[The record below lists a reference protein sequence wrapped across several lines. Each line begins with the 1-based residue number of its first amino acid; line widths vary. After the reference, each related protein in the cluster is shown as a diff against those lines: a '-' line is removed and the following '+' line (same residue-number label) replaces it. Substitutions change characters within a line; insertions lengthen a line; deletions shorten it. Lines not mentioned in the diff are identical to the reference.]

1 MSAGTR
7 SRRRPWAL
15 YAYACFFLLFLY
27 GPVLLLPLFSVSDS
41 TVIAFPIRGVT
52 LRWYRELIDDP
63 QLIASLGNSLSVA
76 VAVAVIATVLGVTSA
91 WALTR
96 HRVPGRGPLVAFMLS
111 PLIVPGVVLG
121 ASLLMLTRQLGM
133 EPSLPS
139 VAVGHIV
146 LCLPFSLVVMLSRF
160 EGLDHSLEE
169 ASRDLGRGPLATF
182 FLVVLPNAWPGV
194 LSSLLMTFTISFDEF
209 DLGIVLVRLAAHSAG
224 LYVGAAALPSKA
236 SERARIGDSD
246 SGVLIRSRSGRRA
259 PAARGPARSAGC
271 PTVKAHIDGSA
282 DIRIER
288 LSKDFS
294 GVRAVD
300 AVDLTIGAGQ
310 FFSLLGPSGC
320 GKTTLLRVLAGLEAP
335 TSGRIVIG
343 GADVTDVPPEHRPT
357 NMVFQSYAL
366 FPHLDVRGNIAY
378 GLRAERLDRIEM
390 RRRVDEALELVRLE
404 PLHARRPNELSG
416 GQRQRVALARALV
429 KRPKVLLLDEP
440 LAALDRRLRNAVQ
453 EELRS
458 LQRQVGITFVFVTH
472 DQDEAFAMSD
482 MIAVMAE
489 GRVLQVASPIDLYRQ
504 PNCREV
510 ASFVGEINLF
520 PGRIERID
528 GDMLVIAAGALGELK
543 ARKRSPD
550 LRVGSSVTVAI
561 RPEKVKL
568 AATPSE
574 LEPLALRG
582 TILSAAYLGDRTYVR
597 IATPGAARPILC
609 CVSGLSNADE
619 YTEGRVVWFDL
630 SGDMTIIAGE

>member
-209 DLGIVLVRLAAHSAG
+209 ILALFLSGSQPTLPVYMWAQLRFPAKLPSVLALATLILASSFALAA
-224 LYVGAAALPSKA
+224 AAA
-236 SERARIGDSD
+236 
-246 SGVLIRSRSGRRA
+246 
-259 PAARGPARSAGC
+259 
-271 PTVKAHIDGSA
+271 
-282 DIRIER
+282 R
-288 LSKDFS
+288 L
-294 GVRAVD
+294 
-300 AVDLTIGAGQ
+300 
-310 FFSLLGPSGC
+310 
-320 GKTTLLRVLAGLEAP
+320 
-335 TSGRIVIG
+335 
-343 GADVTDVPPEHRPT
+343 
-357 NMVFQSYAL
+357 
-366 FPHLDVRGNIAY
+366 
-378 GLRAERLDRIEM
+378 
-390 RRRVDEALELVRLE
+390 
-404 PLHARRPNELSG
+404 
-416 GQRQRVALARALV
+416 QRVGRQ
-429 KRPKVLLLDEP
+429 
-440 LAALDRRLRNAVQ
+440 DRRDA
-453 EELRS
+453 
-458 LQRQVGITFVFVTH
+458 
-472 DQDEAFAMSD
+472 
-482 MIAVMAE
+482 
-489 GRVLQVASPIDLYRQ
+489 
-504 PNCREV
+504 
-510 ASFVGEINLF
+510 
-520 PGRIERID
+520 
-528 GDMLVIAAGALGELK
+528 
-543 ARKRSPD
+543 
-550 LRVGSSVTVAI
+550 
-561 RPEKVKL
+561 
-568 AATPSE
+568 
-574 LEPLALRG
+574 PL
-582 TILSAAYLGDRTYVR
+582 
-597 IATPGAARPILC
+597 
-609 CVSGLSNADE
+609 
-619 YTEGRVVWFDL
+619 
-630 SGDMTIIAGE
+630 